1 MVLYTNM
8 AKHNDLGALGEDIAC
23 KFLINKGFKIIER
36 NHWRKWGEID
46 IVACATSGVVHFVEV
61 KSTGKDYPSRSS
73 GQAQLDDWRPED
85 MLHHNKIERLKRVI
99 QTYILEND
107 IEDWVFDVII
117 VYINKRTRL
126 ARCKYIED
134 IIL

>member
-1 MVLYTNM
+1 M

-46 IVACATSGVVHFVEV
+46 IVACATSGEVHFVEV
-61 KSTGKDYPSRSS
+61 KSTGRDYTRSTP
-73 GQAQLDDWRPED
+73 LDDWRPED
-85 MLHHNKIERLKRVI
+85 MLHYNKMERLKTVI

-107 IEDWVFDVII
+107 VEDWVFDVII
-117 VYINKRTRL
+117 VYINKRTHL
-126 ARCKYIED
+126 ARCKCIRD
-134 IIL
+134 IVL